1 MLKAQLLTYVM
12 KEENSF
18 KHGNEIK
25 VRTKKE
31 TTVPWCVV
39 YFRV

>member
-18 KHGNEIK
+18 KQGNEI
-25 VRTKKE
+25 KKE
-31 TTVPWCVV
+31 TTVPLYFSVV